1 MIGAIIVL
9 VIIVVVVAAFI
20 VSLFLKRHGE
30 STYIDANWLPTEE
43 VFRDPSTDRLMRVYV
58 DKRNGQRH
66 YIHERNIPFTA

>member
-1 MIGAIIVL
+1 MIGGILVVTIVL
-9 VIIVVVVAAFI
+9 VFIAVIVI
-20 VSLFLKRHGE
+20 SLFLKRHGE

-58 DKRNGQRH
+58 DRRNGQRH